1 MISMWMLFALGAM
14 FGWGLGQGFT
24 KKFINDVSGT
34 KFCLYFVF
42 AVAALNIP
50 LWIKA
55 GSPNPFYTDAG
66 EFTWAFAFWGT
77 FSYVLD
83 GIAWAAY
90 FICIKYAP
98 IAIVGTVAAAYP
110 AIMMVVLYFWMG
122 QDPSALQWAG
132 GITVVL
138 GCIGLGYTPKSAV
151 DETTD
156 DSHVVPR
163 YWIPLAI
170 IAALGW
176 GFAFSCLAYTMGS
189 GLPGA
194 TEEKQF
200 ILMVLG
206 DGMIMIPFA
215 LIFGRKTDTHSWGSI
230 KLAAIPMAFFA
241 LGNICMPQAMAADTE
256 GQFGGLIG
264 AISAAYPM
272 VTLGFAYII
281 LKERIIPFHWF
292 AIAVVI
298 GGIMACT
305 GAVQTVLDM
314 ISGY

>member
-1 MISMWMLFALGAM
+1 MIPMWMLFAFGAM
-14 FGWGLGQGFT
+14 FGWGMGQGFT

-50 LWIKA
+50 LWIRA
-55 GSPNPFYTDAG
+55 GAPNPIYTDTGDIA
-66 EFTWAFAFWGT
+66 WAFLFWGT

-83 GIAWAAY
+83 GMAWAAY

-98 IAIVGTVAAAYP
+98 ISIVGTVAAAYP
-110 AIMMVVLYFWMG
+110 AIMMVVLYFWL
-122 QDPSALQWAG
+122 DENPTYVQWAG

-151 DETTD
+151 DETIDT
-156 DSHVVPR
+156 SHVVPQ

-170 IAALGW
+170 LAAFGW
-176 GFAFSCLAYTMGS
+176 GFAFSCLAYTMKS

-194 TEEKQF
+194 TESKQF
-200 ILMVLG
+200 VLMVLG
-206 DGMIMIPFA
+206 DGLVMVPFA
-215 LIFGRKTDTHSWGSI
+215 LYFGRKTDTHSWSGI

-241 LGNICMPQAMAADTE
+241 LGNICMPQAMAADTQK
-256 GQFGGLIG
+256 QFGGIIG

-272 VTLGFAYII
+272 VTLTFAYIF
-281 LKERIIPFHWF
+281 LKERIIAFHWC
-292 AIAVVI
+292 AIAVVL
-298 GGIMACT
+298 GGIVAC
-305 GAVQTVLDM
+305 
-314 ISGY
+314 SGIF